1 MAPGN
6 ASDSFGT
13 RDRLT
18 VDDTAYQ
25 IYRLDRVDG
34 SARLPYSLKVL
45 LKSLLRDEDG
55 RLVATMCGPSD
66 LVVCVVRAGFFW
78 ARYYSCVVSFTQA
91 VLLNA

>member
-13 RDRLT
+13 CDRLT

-25 IYRLDRVDG
+25 MTYRLDRVDA
-34 SARLPYSLKVL
+34 SALLPYSLKVL
-45 LKSLLRDEDG
+45 LKNLLRDEDG

-66 LVVCVVRAGFFW
+66 LVVCVVRAGFSW
-78 ARYYSCVVSFTQA
+78 AR
-91 VLLNA
+91 